1 VCIAAA
7 ASRLLILESWLL
19 ALGCCYYYY
28 YYYYYYCPF
37 QTAILALLCA
47 VKQTVA
53 ALFSPFTLALPLCSV
68 HGIEKC

>member
-19 ALGCCYYYY
+19 ALGCCYYY